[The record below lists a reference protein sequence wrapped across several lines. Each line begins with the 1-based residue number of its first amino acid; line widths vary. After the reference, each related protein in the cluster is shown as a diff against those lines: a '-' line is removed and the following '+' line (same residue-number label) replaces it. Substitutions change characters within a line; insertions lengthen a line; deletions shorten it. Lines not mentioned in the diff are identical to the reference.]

1 MEKYLLKDVKTKT
14 IKFDKEL
21 LDKIQ
26 ELADES
32 ERVFSEQ
39 VRFMLK
45 KYIQMIEKK

>member
-1 MEKYLLKDVKTKT
+1 MENYQNKSLVTKT

-26 ELADES
+26 ELADDS

-39 VRFMLK
+39 VRFMLRAGLK
-45 KYIQMIEKK
+45 MIGK